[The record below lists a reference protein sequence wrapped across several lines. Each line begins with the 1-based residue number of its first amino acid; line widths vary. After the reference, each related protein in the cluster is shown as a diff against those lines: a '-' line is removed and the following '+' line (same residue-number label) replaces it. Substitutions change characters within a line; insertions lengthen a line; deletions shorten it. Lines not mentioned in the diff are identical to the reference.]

1 MLNLNCVNLF
11 SKQIMR
17 LFKACLG
24 GFIFCGSWFC
34 LNLACPPL
42 LFGGSFSA
50 SPLGN
55 KLDFQIRPSSDVWT
69 ASSAVDANGEN
80 GRG

>member
-1 MLNLNCVNLF
+1 M
-11 SKQIMR
+11 
-17 LFKACLG
+17 G
-24 GFIFCGSWFC
+24 HGFC

-55 KLDFQIRPSSDVWT
+55 KLDFQIRASSDVWT